1 MIGENMKKKL
11 SPDRAQSSFYA
22 LLFMTVGLVLFGWY
36 NVYSQYVSLR
46 EATTKSIQAAELEI
60 VRATARAAKADWDDQ
75 LTIMGLDAN
84 TITAEQIQG
93 IELRFLMDYVRP
105 IKLLVPEGNA
115 WVIGN
120 DNRMV
125 FDESDDFPYFGVP
138 IDQFLPLQA
147 KVTGGAKDYDQMLS
161 DVLKRRENTGWY
173 IWQQDK
179 GSGYAGWYTWEK
191 GIEIG
196 AWTPAIV
203 DKKNNIQWMIGLT
216 TPLAAIMKESGARDS
231 VNQSFLFMSVVTV
244 VIGLIFNSFLL
255 GQRRV
260 RALQKEVAQLK
271 IVIDETR
278 KQKEVA
284 QILESDYFQSLQKRA
299 AEIRAKSKS

>member
-1 MIGENMKKKL
+1 MLKKL
-11 SPDRAQSSFYA
+11 FQDRAQSSFYA

-36 NVYSQYVSLR
+36 NVYSQYISLK
-46 EATTKSIQAAELEI
+46 EATTKAIQAAELEI

-84 TITAEQIQG
+84 TITREQIQN

-105 IKLLVPEGNA
+105 ITLLVPEGNA

-138 IDQFLPLQA
+138 IDKFLPMQA
-147 KVTGGAKDYDQMLS
+147 AVVGGASDYDQMLS
-161 DVLKRRENTGWY
+161 DVLNRRENTGWY
-173 IWQQDK
+173 IWQQNK
-179 GSGYAGWYTWEK
+179 GSKYAGLYTWEK

-196 AWTPAIV
+196 AWTPAVV
-203 DKKNNIQWMIGLT
+203 DEKNNIQWMIGLT

-231 VNQSFLFMSVVTV
+231 VNQSFLFMAVVTV
-244 VIGLIFNSFLL
+244 VIGLVFYSFLL

-299 AEIRAKSKS
+299 AEIRAKSNKS